1 MINQFDYFFSEL
13 RSFVMKP
20 EMDTPMLFVGLA
32 YTSAFVDKVLFGANV
47 TNAICKIVEFA
58 YI

>member
-1 MINQFDYFFSEL
+1 
-13 RSFVMKP
+13 
-20 EMDTPMLFVGLA
+20 MLFVGLA

-58 YI
+58 YIT